1 LTKAIW
7 ADFGRVDAALDEH
20 ALPIALL
27 ASSAEALRFS
37 TTIGVELEVWG
48 RFNLGSVRGLLN
60 SPLSPVGWAGVK
72 VSAFGVTL
80 GAFFDDK
87 LLLLPATTRNC
98 LATPTMTGIS
108 TGSAATMGSPEGA
121 AMT

>member
-1 LTKAIW
+1 M
-7 ADFGRVDAALDEH
+7 ADVGRVDPAVDEY

-27 ASSAEALRFS
+27 TFTEDYLRFS

-108 TGSAATMGSPEGA
+108 TASAATMGSPEAA
-121 AMT
+121 AMP